1 MHMRKKIYCSLLAF
15 TLMLT
20 VNACIPA
27 INLQRAQ
34 LSKGD
39 MNKGNVA
46 VGTVF
51 NKRPEGYGSE
61 GFDFIGTL
69 RGGYGNPFDL
79 KTESGRDLETVLKET
94 ARAALENS
102 GYSTDPADEES
113 LRLDMDLLDFWCDGY
128 TGYKV
133 YASIVAKLVNPA
145 DGKVLVQKKID
156 VEKGFALIWGYGQ
169 MHEAFDNVINE
180 IQDELVKFIAS
191 PEFADAVKMQSIGK

>member
-1 MHMRKKIYCSLLAF
+1 MPMRKKIYWLFLALA
-15 TLMLT
+15 LMVV

-39 MNKGNVA
+39 MSSGSVV

-51 NKRPEGYGSE
+51 NKRAVDYGAE

-94 ARAALENS
+94 AKAALEHS
-102 GYSTDPADEES
+102 GYSTDPVEGKS

-133 YASIVAKLVNPA
+133 YASIEAKLVNPA
-145 DGKVLVQKKID
+145 NGNVIARKKID
-156 VEKGFALIWGYGQ
+156 VEKGFALVWGYSQ
-169 MHEAFDNVINE
+169 MHEEFDNVINE
-180 IQDELVKFIAS
+180 IQDELVKFIQS
-191 PEFADAVKMQSIGK
+191 QEFRNAAKK

>member
-1 MHMRKKIYCSLLAF
+1 MRMRKKIYCSFLAL
-15 TLMLT
+15 TLMLA

-27 INLQRAQ
+27 INLQRAK

-39 MNKGNVA
+39 MNKGTVA

-51 NKRPEGYGSE
+51 NKRAEGFGAE

-79 KTESGRDLETVLKET
+79 KTKSGRDLETVLKET
-94 ARAALENS
+94 AKAALENS
-102 GYSTDPADEES
+102 GYSTDPVDGKS
-113 LRLDMDLLDFWCDGY
+113 LRLDIDLLDFWCDGY

-145 DGKVLVQKKID
+145 NGKVLAQKKID
-156 VEKGFALIWGYGQ
+156 VEKGFALVWGYGQ
-169 MHEAFDNVINE
+169 MHEEFDNVINE

-191 PEFADAVKMQSIGK
+191 PEFANAAKM

>member
-1 MHMRKKIYCSLLAF
+1 MRMGKKIYCLFLAF

-20 VNACIPA
+20 MNACIPA

-39 MNKGNVA
+39 MNKGNVV

-51 NKRPEGYGSE
+51 NKRAEDYGAE

-94 ARAALENS
+94 AKAALENS
-102 GYSTDPADEES
+102 GYSTDPADRKS
-113 LRLDMDLLDFWCDGY
+113 LHLDMDLLDFWCDGY

-133 YASIVAKLVNPA
+133 YASIEAKLVNPA
-145 DGKVLVQKKID
+145 NRKVLARKKID
-156 VEKGFALIWGYGQ
+156 VEKGFAIVWGYGQ
-169 MHEAFDNVINE
+169 MHEAFDDVIND
-180 IQDELVKFIAS
+180 IQDELVKFIQS
-191 PEFADAVKMQSIGK
+191 REFADAVKM